1 MVIGLYIAAAI
12 ERLPCRA
19 RRAQATDAPTPASG
33 IFSFVPDSGINAA
46 AFNPS

>member
-1 MVIGLYIAAAI
+1 VEYETAFAVQATGAAA
-12 ERLPCRA
+12 PV
-19 RRAQATDAPTPASG
+19 SG